1 MDSENIKE
9 TAEFEPSLGMIIQI
23 VAPQDERFHK
33 KLFLIDY
40 LDNDLMKIIDESY
53 TTYNLNI
60 IQGELSEK
68 SIQYIITVKEPTE
81 VGYARQNGMT
91 VGTWWTIEYAPPDGG
106 GLPAIYNGEIT
117 NLDEDQIEFS
127 VLNNDKEEKDII
139 YIDFEYK
146 GIPLDLPVKFYK
158 LSKPNITKTNTVL
171 DQLLDPTDDI
181 DNLDFDEPVIDSE
194 GIKEQQKEYIIEA
207 DNIEFRILDETIE
220 ETIEKDET
228 EKIYDISDQT
238 DDLLNNLLSSVKS
251 NERTPK
257 KLSKI
262 NTVINRYK
270 ELRQKFS
277 NFDPLGNSES
287 PKKFTHEYR
296 PIVEQLK
303 TLSKNVNWVIPV
315 VKDRHNV
322 YFDELD
328 DNADVTDV
336 DIIPNDNATSFQNDY
351 DIQQAYLKRNISD
364 GVNKYDYITNST
376 FKPNFTLPDNNKD
389 IVSRIDG
396 NNSQKAQN
404 NIFTYV
410 ANVDDIE
417 STTIDENNKIQKSPW
432 NTNVYNEPFYRLN
445 HIQKDLTERN
455 VIMKKGQTV
464 PIIGFLVFPLSFKE
478 YSQAHFLPTNIL
490 KKSNLN
496 LTPLRHFEFLHNNK
510 PIELVD
516 VPKTYTGDPLI
527 QKSKENFLKNIK
539 LFFYEQDLSYEDR
552 NKTENMDLFLK
563 QIFPKI
569 KDLIDSLNFDGC
581 VSYERVLHELQPFFI
596 EYKHITFKQYEK
608 ISEIIEQE
616 ILSYRKKNALL
627 IRNCNNYLQNLP
639 DSYISQSEL
648 LDIIP
653 ELDEEEFDINKD
665 YSEEKQQQE
674 MLDKSVKDA
683 YGISNTD
690 QPSEYFRKSLNVD
703 NSSYLYNA
711 CVFSQLNVQ
720 NNVNIDDVIK
730 ELNEKIEN
738 SDLNINVNNN
748 NNDCAPKVLS
758 KRYANIEDLMNEEI
772 ITYFDKQFD
781 ETRYDIYKELNHIN
795 SIPDRQ
801 EQKKALINH
810 LITEIDVPE
819 EDAMEQASAM
829 IEGRKIVKEGDY
841 AVMDDGSG
849 DNRYYQRRE
858 GAWHMDENL
867 SGLSIEEINF
877 CNLKTNCIKINDKC
891 TNINKTREEAQLELM
906 KEMLDKVENE
916 LVKNTQ
922 EIRENM
928 KSTLKKNLKNIILFK
943 DYIDKKGKKY
953 DSLKYDIAMLY
964 NSLDIVRSPNIDLR
978 DQVLAT
984 QDMVLKYDRIIKF
997 IEKHCREANLDNGD
1011 DTNWFYCN
1019 VSIEQSIKLM
1029 PTFMYEL
1036 AKTFN
1041 TNIDLYLYTLEQIKK
1056 ERGKISEDGDKMV
1069 DKYSG
1074 YEICKIE
1081 YSTEEGYEKS
1091 GAKTITRGLLDTTS
1105 QKKLEEQRKKLIE
1118 IKIDDQEVEDEEKQD
1133 KKEENTNV
1141 FVAHLN
1147 RVIPAL
1153 DKHLGIDTKSQ
1164 HQFIENYVLELMDKK
1179 IKSAKKYKEELKKD
1193 PDLISY
1199 KKYQGEFFLYSMLG
1213 MYAIAIQ
1220 THMPHINRGRGFSK
1234 CVESYKGFPLEK
1246 GDDFLHYLICVCII
1260 LRGPNKKAE
1269 FPFVLLPKY
1278 KEKKKLDNEL
1288 KHVKFLK
1295 GHMKNK
1301 ILSIP
1306 AIKDKLELKRKFLM
1320 DNIGQTEQEMVYDY
1334 KQWTTF
1340 LPPLI
1345 NFNMDKLIEPN
1356 KDFETIL
1363 MKSLND
1369 RRLEENTKYITK
1381 LLSSIRSFSL
1391 SIQEDIQRVIDS
1403 RPSDSLF
1410 LKSQD
1415 GSTIFL
1421 ENACCNE
1428 TNDSPYNYFIEH
1440 QKSPDIKKHNETVLR
1455 LSNIYE
1461 KYKNLLNVPLL
1472 FSNEN
1477 TRLEKLSVS
1486 DEFTENSIYL
1496 AFIKYCKINTN
1507 TILPE
1512 ELQELCH
1519 SNVSDFKKLD
1529 PLEEK
1534 IDTLKRENHNYNKTS
1549 LKVLLNI
1556 IARMNGLKQIEDNNI
1571 ISPKATFEECIK
1583 KFKDHTC
1590 ITNIHNELFA
1600 LLDRYDVGYTEKSD
1614 IVVLE
1619 FISKIEKE
1627 TDNLLEKLDKLLNIK
1642 RKTKKSKEIMRNL
1655 IDLREIPLDD
1665 VKKGEVRYI
1674 SKEDENAHFL
1684 YRFLLM
1690 ISKNIAN
1697 DYPINL
1703 LQKKEKTS
1711 KIECPA
1717 RWEFSAKHT
1726 NTLETMLSNELRNL
1740 DQFRND
1746 TELKEILK
1754 NVIKENVNLII
1765 TFEKIPFYSRLNN
1778 EIKSIFD
1785 GTIIYKLS
1793 YYLFLCVLNSY
1804 NVVLEKKFEN
1814 ISNLN
1819 RIESGRALGKKAYLQ
1834 NKITELI
1841 MVYLDIASNYKKN
1854 IFLNR
1859 FQILEKTKK
1868 EQEYERAEIT
1878 GRYATL
1884 TDDEKDVEIEM
1895 QKNKLGSWSSG
1906 TSKAIYEYD
1915 AEYTEQQIAN
1925 LERRTLLEYMAG
1937 KEDNVSLDRVQALN
1951 LQEKVDEIIR
1961 ERHAQRLADEEY
1973 DTSLVFGEDEDEDDL
1988 EQFDHGF
1995 EY

>member
-9 TAEFEPSLGMIIQI
+9 TPEFEPSLGMIIQI

-40 LDNDLMKIIDESY
+40 LDNDLMKIIDETY

-68 SIQYIITVKEPTE
+68 SIQYIITVKQPTE

-91 VGTWWTIEYAPPDGG
+91 VGTWWTIEYAPPDGKG
-106 GLPAIYNGEIT
+106 MPAIYNGEIT

-127 VLNNDKEEKDII
+127 VFDNDKEEKDII

-146 GIPLDLPVKFYK
+146 GIPLDLPIKFYK
-158 LSKPNITKTNTVL
+158 LSKPNIVKNVSAI
-171 DQLLDPTDDI
+171 DQLIDPTDDDI
-181 DNLDFDEPVIDSE
+181 ENIDFDEPVIDSE
-194 GIKEQQKEYIIEA
+194 TIKEQQKEYIIEA

-228 EKIYDISDQT
+228 EKVYDITDQT
-238 DDLLNNLLSSVKS
+238 NDLLNSLLSNVKS

-262 NTVINRYK
+262 NLVINRYK
-270 ELRQKFS
+270 ELRQNFS

-303 TLSKNVNWVIPV
+303 TLSKNINWVVPV

-322 YFDELD
+322 FFDKLD
-328 DNADVTDV
+328 DNVDVTDV
-336 DIIPNDNATSFQNDY
+336 DIIPKDNRSSFQEDY
-351 DIQQAYLKRNISD
+351 ELQQAYLKRNIPD
-364 GVNKYDYITNST
+364 GVNKYDYLTNST
-376 FKPNFTLPDNNKD
+376 FKPNFTIPDNNKD
-389 IVSRIDG
+389 IVSKIDG
-396 NNSQKAQN
+396 NNSQRAN
-404 NIFTYV
+404 VNIFSYV
-410 ANVDDIE
+410 ANVNDLE
-417 STTIDENNKIQKSPW
+417 STTIDENGKVQKSSW
-432 NTNVYNEPFYRLN
+432 NTNVYNEPLYRLN

-455 VIMKKGQTV
+455 VVMKKGQVV
-464 PIIGFLVFPLSFKE
+464 PILGFLVFPLSFKD

-496 LTPLRHFEFLHNNK
+496 LTPLRHFEFLQNNK
-510 PIELVD
+510 IIDVID
-516 VPKTYTGDPLI
+516 VPKTYTDSPIL
-527 QKSKENFLKNIK
+527 QKSKENFLKNMK
-539 LFFYEQDLSYEDR
+539 LFFYQQDLSYEDR
-552 NKTENMDLFLK
+552 DKTENMDTFLK

-569 KDLIDSLNFDGC
+569 KDLIESLSFDGC

-596 EYKHITFKQYEK
+596 EYKHITFKQYQK
-608 ISEIIEQE
+608 LNEIIEQE
-616 ILSYRKKNALL
+616 ILNYRKKNASL

-639 DSYISQSEL
+639 ESYLSQSEL

-653 ELDEEEFDINKD
+653 DLDDDFDPTKD
-665 YSEEKQQQE
+665 YSAEQQQQE
-674 MLDKSVKDA
+674 ILDKSVKDA
-683 YGISNTD
+683 YDILKTD
-690 QPSEYFRKSLNVD
+690 QPSEYFRKSLTVD
-703 NSSYLYNA
+703 DSRYLYNA

-720 NNVNIDDVIK
+720 NDVNIDDVIK
-730 ELNEKIEN
+730 ELNEKIQN
-738 SDLNINVNNN
+738 TDLNISVNNSD
-748 NNDCAPKVLS
+748 DCAPKVLS
-758 KRYANIEDLMNEEI
+758 KRYANIEDLMDEAPI
-772 ITYFDKQFD
+772 AYFDKQFD
-781 ETRYDIYKELNHIN
+781 DTRYDIYKELNHIN
-795 SIPDRQ
+795 SISDKQ
-801 EQKKALINH
+801 QQKKMLINH

-819 EDAMEQASAM
+819 EDAVEQAASM
-829 IEGRKIVKEGDY
+829 IEGKKLIKEGHY

-849 DNRYYQRRE
+849 DNRYYFRKE
-858 GAWHMDENL
+858 GNWIMDESL
-867 SGLSIEEINF
+867 SGLSVEEISF

-891 TNINKTREEAQLELM
+891 TNINKTREEAQLDLM

-916 LVKNTQ
+916 LVKNTE
-922 EIRENM
+922 EIKENI
-928 KSTLKKNLKNIILFK
+928 KSTLKKNLRNIIIFK
-943 DYIDKKGKKY
+943 DYINKQNKKY
-953 DSLKYDIAMLY
+953 DVFKYDIAMLY
-964 NSLDIVRSPNIDLR
+964 NSLDIARSPNIDLR

-984 QDMVLKYDRIIKF
+984 EDIVLRYDRIIKF
-997 IEKHCREANLDNGD
+997 KEKHCREANLDNGD
-1011 DTNWFYCN
+1011 DPNWFYCN
-1019 VSIEQSIKLM
+1019 VSIDQSIKLL

-1036 AKTFN
+1036 ATTFN
-1041 TNIDLYLYTLEQIKK
+1041 TNIDLYVYTLEQIKK
-1056 ERGKISEDGDKMV
+1056 ERGKISDDGDKMV

-1081 YSTEEGYEKS
+1081 YSTDEGYEES
-1091 GAKTITRGLLDTTS
+1091 GAKKISRGLLDTSS

-1118 IKIDDQEVEDEEKQD
+1118 NKIDNQEVEDDEKQD

-1141 FVAHLN
+1141 FVSHLN

-1153 DKHLGIDTKSQ
+1153 DRHLGIDTKSQ

-1179 IKSAKKYKEELKKD
+1179 MKSAKKYKEDLEND
-1193 PDLISY
+1193 PNLISY
-1199 KKYQGEFFLYSMLG
+1199 RNYQGEFFLYSMLG

-1220 THMPHINRGRGFSK
+1220 THMPHISRGRGFSK

-1269 FPFVLLPKY
+1269 FPFILLPKY

-1295 GHMKNK
+1295 SHMKK
-1301 ILSIP
+1301 TILSIP
-1306 AIKDKLELKRKFLM
+1306 AIKDKLEMKRKFLM
-1320 DNIGQTEQEMVYDY
+1320 DNLDQVEKEMVYDY
-1334 KQWTTF
+1334 RQWSTF
-1340 LPPLI
+1340 LPPLV
-1345 NFNMDKLIEPN
+1345 NFNMDKLVEPN
-1356 KDFETIL
+1356 KDFETL
-1363 MKSLND
+1363 LTKSLND
-1369 RRLEENTKYITK
+1369 KRLEENVKYTTK
-1381 LLSSIRSFSL
+1381 LLTSIRSFSL

-1440 QKSPDIKKHNETVLR
+1440 EKSPDIKKHNETVIR

-1461 KYKNLLNVPLL
+1461 NYRKLLNVSLL
-1472 FSNEN
+1472 YSPEN
-1477 TRLEKLSVS
+1477 TRLEKLSIS

-1496 AFIKYCKINTN
+1496 AFIKYCKINTQ

-1519 SNVSDFKKLD
+1519 SNVSKFKKLD
-1529 PLEEK
+1529 SLEQK
-1534 IDTLKRENHNYNKTS
+1534 IDVLKQEGHKYNRTS

-1556 IARMNGLKQIEDNNI
+1556 IARSNGLKKIEPNNL
-1571 ISPKATFEECIK
+1571 ISPKVTFEKIIDE
-1583 KFKDHTC
+1583 FKDHFGVA
-1590 ITNIHNELFA
+1590 NIHGELFA

-1614 IVVLE
+1614 IVVVEL
-1619 FISKIEKE
+1619 ISKIEKE
-1627 TDNLLEKLDKLLNIK
+1627 TDILLGSLNKLLDIK
-1642 RKTKKSKEIMRNL
+1642 RKSKKSKEIMKNL
-1655 IDLREIPLDD
+1655 INLREIPLDD
-1665 VKKGEVRYI
+1665 VKKGESRYI

-1697 DYPINL
+1697 DYPVS
-1703 LQKKEKTS
+1703 LQKKDKNAKMTCPERWDFSRAHTRALENSVFKELEKL
-1711 KIECPA
+1711 
-1717 RWEFSAKHT
+1717 
-1726 NTLETMLSNELRNL
+1726 N
-1740 DQFRND
+1740 QFIGD
-1746 TELKEILK
+1746 KELKEILRA
-1754 NVIKENVNLII
+1754 VIEENKNLII
-1765 TFEKIPFYSRLNN
+1765 VFENLPFYSRLNK
-1778 EIKSIFD
+1778 EIKTIFD
-1785 GTIIYKLS
+1785 GTIIHKLS
-1793 YYLFLCVLNSY
+1793 YYLFLCILNSY
-1804 NVVLEKKFEN
+1804 NMILEKKFED
-1814 ISNLN
+1814 ISGLN
-1819 RIESGRALGKKAYLQ
+1819 RIESGKALGKKAYLQ
-1834 NKITELI
+1834 NKITDLI
-1841 MVYLDIASNYKKN
+1841 MVYLDIAQSYKQN
-1854 IFLNR
+1854 LFLNR
-1859 FQILEKTKK
+1859 FQIMEKTKK

-1878 GRYATL
+1878 GKYATL

-1906 TSKAIYEYD
+1906 ASKAIYEYD

-1925 LERRTLLEYMAG
+1925 LEKRTLLEYMAG
-1937 KEDNVSLDRVQALN
+1937 KEDNVSMDRVQALD

-1961 ERHAQRLADEEY
+1961 EREAQRLVDEEY
-1973 DTSLVFGEDEDEDDL
+1973 NTNLVFGEDEDHDDL
-1988 EQFDHGF
+1988 EQFDYGMN
-1995 EY
+1995 Y